1 MGRPIPLL
9 AGTYTDRL
17 YDASRILVL
26 SRSGSNLIVY
36 GALDLIGSL
45 LCNAAGAAPIQW
57 YAVGSG
63 NAAWDT
69 APPTPVRATT
79 GLTAEVFRTPLTPGD
94 ISYDPQAKAL
104 TLELRLGPNDAVGPL
119 REFGVFGGQA
129 ASARPG
135 SGTLVNYKAH
145 PVIQKTAGQTLDRKL
160 VFSLATGLRPGAQD
174 LIGGLLAGTITQGI
188 SFAALG
194 TAGPAAGDATATQL
208 QAEGYRTALPPT
220 ALVYDHDAHAIT
232 VTAGFDV
239 DQAVFVVAEAGLLGG
254 NSATPAPN
262 TGHLVSYEHPA
273 TPIDKSRPVR
283 LTQTFRLSLST
294 SATVPVPAL
303 AGMTPAQASATL
315 DAAGLGLG
323 AAVPAP
329 GVPGTLGTVA
339 SQSVAAATA
348 VPADS
353 LIDVTLVAPAMTQVP
368 PLVGL
373 PSAGAAAAI
382 AAARLTAGTTTSA
395 SSTGPAGIVLATDPA
410 AWSAVPVGAAV
421 NLTVAVPFT
430 TIVPDI
436 RGRTAGAAQVLL
448 RQADLAAADPPYTTQ
463 ASSGTPG
470 TVVSQNPAP
479 GATAAIGSQVTL
491 TLAAGWMVNVPDL
504 SGKTP
509 TDAGTSL
516 AAAAASLLAQ
526 LGLPSQPPGL
536 AIGSVTRQTSTAPL
550 GTVVSQSPAAGSPTP
565 LYGSI
570 ALVLAAAPTSV
581 VPDVRGTAQAD
592 AIALLAAAGF
602 TLGSLTTRMS
612 AQPVSTVLDQ
622 APPPGVT
629 EPTGSAVSLVVAS
642 PVMVEVPLLAGL
654 ALDGAQEGAAARG
667 FTLAAPVTEA
677 STATPGTV
685 IAQAPAAYAT
695 APTGSAI
702 TITLASGVPSLLG
715 LTVAAA
721 QQALSGMDLALGQQ
735 SNQASTSTPGT
746 IIGQNPV
753 AGTAA
758 AAGTAVS
765 VVVATVPTVAVP
777 NLAGDDQ
784 PTAQQQCA
792 ALGLVLSV
800 GSQQV
805 VAGTAPGKVT
815 SQNPTAGTGVPV
827 GTTITVTLSAAPPT
841 VVVPNVIG
849 QTLAQATGAL
859 SAAKLSVT
867 QGPTVPTTTVSLGIV
882 MGQSPAA
889 ASPVAAGST
898 VTVNLSAQPQG
909 MGVPVPEIRNQ
920 PLTTAEATIR
930 AAGLNLSVTATVT
943 RPGVIELTVITQE
956 PAPPTL
962 VPPGTTISVTVAR
975 PPIILPSP
983 PDGPRPGPGLPKIL
997 Q

>member
-1 MGRPIPLL
+1 MAGPIPLL

-17 YDASRILVL
+17 YDASRSLVL
-26 SRSGSNLIVY
+26 SHSDSNLIVY

-45 LCNAAGAAPIQW
+45 LCNTPGAAPIHW
-57 YAVGSG
+57 FAVGSG
-63 NAAWDT
+63 NAAWDA

-79 GLTAEVFRTPLTPGD
+79 GLTAEVFRKPLTPGD

-104 TLELRLGPNDAVGPL
+104 TLQLRLGPDDAAGPL
-119 REFGVFGGQA
+119 REFGVFGGRA

-145 PVIQKTAGQTLDRKL
+145 PVIQKTAGQTLDREL
-160 VFSLATGLRPGAQD
+160 VLSLATGLRPGAQD
-174 LIGGLLAGTITQGI
+174 LIGGLLAGTITQGLA
-188 SFAALG
+188 FVALG
-194 TAGPAAGDATATQL
+194 TGGPAAGDATATQL
-208 QAEGYRTALPPT
+208 QAEGYRKALPPT
-220 ALVYDHDAHAIT
+220 ALAYDHDAHAII
-232 VTAGFDV
+232 VTADFDV

-254 NSATPAPN
+254 NSATLAAN
-262 TGHLVSYEHPA
+262 TGLLASYEHPA
-273 TPIDKSRPVR
+273 TPINKSMPVR

-303 AGMTPAQASATL
+303 AGLTPAQASAAL
-315 DAAGLGLG
+315 DAAELGLG
-323 AAVPAP
+323 AVVLAP
-329 GVPGTLGTVA
+329 GASGTLGTVA

-373 PSAGAAAAI
+373 TSAQAAAAI
-382 AAARLTAGTTTSA
+382 VAARLTEGTTTSA
-395 SSTGPAGIVLATDPA
+395 PSTAPAGIVLATDPA
-410 AWSAVPVGAAV
+410 AWSAVPVGGAV
-421 NLTVAVPFT
+421 NLTVAVPLT
-430 TIVPDI
+430 TTVPDV
-436 RGRTAGAAQVLL
+436 RGRTVGAAQVLL
-448 RQADLAAADPPYTTQ
+448 RQADLAATASPTTQ

-491 TLAAGWMVNVPDL
+491 TLAAGWTVNVPDL
-504 SGKTP
+504 SGLTP
-509 TDAGTSL
+509 TAAGTNL

-550 GTVVSQSPAAGSPTP
+550 GTVVGQSPVAGSATP

-570 ALVLAAAPTSV
+570 ALVLAATPTSV

-592 AIALLAAAGF
+592 ASALLAAAGF

-612 AQPVSTVLDQ
+612 SRPVSTVLDQ

-642 PVMVEVPLLAGL
+642 PVMVEVPLLTGL

-667 FTLAAPVTEA
+667 FTMAAPATKA

-685 IAQAPAAYAT
+685 IAQVPAAYAT
-695 APTGSAI
+695 APAGSAI

-721 QQALSGMDLALGQQ
+721 QQLLTSMGLVLGTQ
-735 SNQASTSTPGT
+735 STQPSTSPAGT
-746 IIGQNPV
+746 ITGQSPA
-753 AGTAA
+753 AGTTAA
-758 AAGTAVS
+758 AGSAVS

-777 NLAGDDQ
+777 NLVGADQ

-792 ALGLVLSV
+792 AVGLAFSV
-800 GSQQV
+800 GSHQV

-815 SQNPTAGTGVPV
+815 AQSPSAASTVSV
-827 GTTITVTLSAAPPT
+827 GTTVTVTLSAAPPT
-841 VVVPNVIG
+841 VVVPNVVG
-849 QTLAQATGAL
+849 QTLAQATAAL
-859 SAAKLSVT
+859 SAAQLSVA
-867 QGPTVPTTTVSLGIV
+867 QGPTVPTTTAPPGTV

-889 ASPVAAGST
+889 ATPVPEGSA
-898 VTVNLSAQPQG
+898 VTVNLSVQPQG

-920 PLTTAEATIR
+920 SLSAAEVTVR
-930 AAGLNLSVTATVT
+930 AAGLSLSVAATVF
-943 RPGVIELTVITQE
+943 RPGVFVLTVIAQE

-975 PPIILPSP
+975 PIIVAP
-983 PDGPRPGPGLPKIL
+983 PGGPGLPKIL